1 MGTRAKPGETIGAPS
16 LPARGST
23 SQGGTTLEETLFM
36 IKPDAVVDRKAGLI
50 LAEAERAGFEILEMR
65 LVRLTA
71 QEARRFYT
79 VHEGKPFLDE
89 LVAFMSSGPAIPCR
103 LRRENA
109 VQQLRDLIGAT
120 DPKEAKPGTIRAK
133 YAESKGR
140 NAVHASDSLENAR
153 TEIEFFFVDLASR
166 R

>member
-1 MGTRAKPGETIGAPS
+1 MF
-16 LPARGST
+16 
-23 SQGGTTLEETLFM
+23 EETLLM
-36 IKPDAVVDRKAGLI
+36 IKPDAVQSRNAGLI
-50 LAEAERAGFEILEMR
+50 LAEVERAGFELVEMR
-65 LVRLTA
+65 LVRLTS
-71 QEARRFYT
+71 QEARRFYE

-89 LVAFMSSGPAIPCR
+89 LVAFMSSGSAVACW

-109 VQQLRDLIGAT
+109 VRALRDLIGAT

-140 NAVHASDSLENAR
+140 NAVHASDSVQSAGP
-153 TEIEFFFVDLASR
+153 EIEFFFEVRAAR